1 MQRPFV
7 EPRLRPAA
15 GLVESPDGACT
26 HPANMKPLLT
36 SLLALPLFACAVP
49 SASVGVHTGQYS
61 MDGSLGLSAAGSGG
75 TVDATTSFDGLGLG
89 DDSSSLGAD
98 VVLNMGAPTLILSA
112 VQTDFKGS
120 GTLTGDLVVGDVTL
134 VDESKV
140 DSILDVNLYQAF
152 TLFELIPGD
161 MINFALGLGANVI
174 DFDGSFTGETTGGTE
189 DTLVLNQLVPLPV
202 VGARAAI
209 TLGPVDVSAFVTGM
223 TFDFDDVEVSTL
235 DIDLR
240 AAMDLFGPMG
250 AFIGYRE
257 NSIDVEYVD
266 GTDAGKLDF
275 SIGGPYLG
283 LRASF

>member
-1 MQRPFV
+1 
-7 EPRLRPAA
+7 
-15 GLVESPDGACT
+15 
-26 HPANMKPLLT
+26 MKPLLT

-61 MDGSLGLSAAGSGG
+61 MDGTVGLATAASGG
-75 TVDATTSFDGLGLG
+75 TVDATTSLDGLGLG

-98 VVLNMGAPTLILSA
+98 VVLNMGAPTLVLSA
-112 VQTDFKGS
+112 VQTDFRGS
-120 GTLTGDLVVGDVTL
+120 GELTSTFEVDGVTL
-134 VDESKV
+134 SDGTKV
-140 DSILDVNLYQAF
+140 DSVLDVNLYQAF
-152 TLFELIPGD
+152 FLFELVPGD
-161 MINFALGLGANVI
+161 TIDFALGLGVDML
-174 DFDGSFTGETTGGTE
+174 DFDGAFTGLTDPLDLTSV
-189 DTLVLNQLVPLPV
+189 DTVVLDQPVPLPV

-209 TLGPVDVSAFVTGM
+209 ALGPVDVSAFVTGM
-223 TFDFDDVEVSTL
+223 TFDFDDVEVSAL